1 MKELGLFEAHLV
13 EKLSGQ
19 RFSDEDRDLEFN
31 AALGYVLKLR
41 EDRASAKSLSLN
53 AHKQEFESWFWDVT
67 NEEIE
72 ELFKKNGFSNSEEEQ
87 ADDPKEK

>member
-31 AALGYVLKLR
+31 AALAYVLKLR
-41 EDRASAKSLSLN
+41 EDRASAKSLSLS

-72 ELFKKNGFSNSEEEQ
+72 ELFTKNGFSNSEDEQ
-87 ADDPKEK
+87 TDDPKEK